1 MPLIINTGKE
11 HPAMRHDKILL
22 AHGSGG
28 KLSHELVTELFLP
41 VFDNPELNRLDDRA
55 EVQAGGVRLAFSTD
69 SFVVSPPFFPGGDIG
84 KLAVCGTVNDLAMG
98 GAEPLWLSTGFIIE
112 EGFSME
118 KLNAIAVSMKKTADE
133 AGVKIVCGD
142 TKVVEKGSLD
152 QIFINTSGIGI
163 VPQGVQI
170 SGNRAKPGDK
180 VIING
185 FIGDHGI
192 AVMAERQGLSFRNQ
206 VTSDCAPLNTLVT
219 SMLEVSKDIHVLR
232 DPTRGGVATTLNEI
246 ALQSNMGIV
255 LQEKSL
261 PVRDEVMA
269 ACEIL
274 GFDPLYVANEGKVL
288 AIVPKECA
296 DSVVSAMRKD
306 RYGIDSVIIGE
317 VVADHQGK
325 VVLATGIGGK
335 RIVDMLV
342 GEQLPRIC

>member
-1 MPLIINTGKE
+1 MPLTINSGKE
-11 HPAMRHDKILL
+11 HPVMRHDKILL

-55 EVQAGGVRLAFSTD
+55 EVQAAGVRLAFTTD

-98 GAEPLWLSTGFIIE
+98 GADPLWLSTGFIIE
-112 EGFSME
+112 EGFAME
-118 KLNAIAVSMKKTADE
+118 KLNAIVLSMKKTADE

-152 QIFINTSGIGI
+152 QIFINTSGIGT
-163 VPQGVQI
+163 VPEGVHI

-206 VTSDCAPLNTLVT
+206 ITSDCAPLNTLVT

-232 DPTRGGVATTLNEI
+232 DPTRGGVAT
-246 ALQSNMGIV
+246 
-255 LQEKSL
+255 
-261 PVRDEVMA
+261 P
-269 ACEIL
+269 
-274 GFDPLYVANEGKVL
+274 
-288 AIVPKECA
+288 
-296 DSVVSAMRKD
+296 
-306 RYGIDSVIIGE
+306 
-317 VVADHQGK
+317 
-325 VVLATGIGGK
+325 
-335 RIVDMLV
+335 
-342 GEQLPRIC
+342 

>member
-1 MPLIINTGKE
+1 
-11 HPAMRHDKILL
+11 MRHDKILL

-41 VFDNPELNRLDDRA
+41 VFDSPELNRLDDRA
-55 EVQAGGVRLAFSTD
+55 EVQVAGARLAFTTD

-112 EGFSME
+112 EGFPVD
-118 KLNAIAVSMKKTADE
+118 KLRAITASMKKTADE

-152 QIFINTSGIGI
+152 QIFINTSGIGM
-163 VPQGVQI
+163 VPEGVDI
-170 SGNRAKPGDK
+170 SGNRARPGDK

-206 VTSDCAPLNTLVT
+206 ITTDSAPLNGLVR

-246 ALQSNMGIV
+246 AMQSNVGIV
-255 LQEKSL
+255 LREDSV

-288 AIVPKECA
+288 AIVPPESA
-296 DSVVSAMRKD
+296 DSVVTEMRKN
-306 RYGIDSVIIGE
+306 RYGEDSVIIGE
-317 VVADHQGK
+317 VVDDHHGK
-325 VVLATGIGGK
+325 VVLSTGIGGK